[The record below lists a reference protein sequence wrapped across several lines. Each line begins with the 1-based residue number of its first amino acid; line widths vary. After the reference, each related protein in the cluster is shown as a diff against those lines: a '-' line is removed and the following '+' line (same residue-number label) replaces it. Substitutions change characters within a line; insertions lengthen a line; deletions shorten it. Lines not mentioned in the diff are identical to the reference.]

1 MVTLNIKVKPGSFK
15 DEVLVDAEDN
25 LIVKIREK
33 PIEGAA
39 NEYLVKY
46 LAKEFKLSKGSVILE
61 KGTTSKF
68 KRINLAIEANEWNKI
83 LSAYKK

>member
-15 DEVLVDAEDN
+15 DEVLLDAEGN
-25 LIVKIREK
+25 LVVKIKEK

-46 LAKEFKLSKGSVILE
+46 LAKEFKLSKGSVVLE

-68 KRINLAIEANEWNKI
+68 KRINLAIENSEWNKI

>member
-15 DEVLVDAEDN
+15 DEILFDSEGTLV
-25 LIVKIREK
+25 VKIKEK

-46 LAKEFKLSKGSVILE
+46 LAEEFGLSKNSVVLE
-61 KGTTSKF
+61 KGSTSKF
-68 KRINLAIEANEWNKI
+68 KRIAIHTNEKQLEGILNK
-83 LSAYKK
+83 YRK